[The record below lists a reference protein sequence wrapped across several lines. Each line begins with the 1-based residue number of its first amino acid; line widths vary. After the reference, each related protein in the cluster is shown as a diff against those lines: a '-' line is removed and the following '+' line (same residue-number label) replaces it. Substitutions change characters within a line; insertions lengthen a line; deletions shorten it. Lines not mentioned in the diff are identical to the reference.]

1 MQKEKRYNDFSSFIR
16 RKFNTRV
23 QKVSIDAGF
32 TCPNKDGTKG
42 VGGCTY
48 CNNNTFN
55 PDYCKPIK
63 PIKQQINEG
72 IEFFSKKYKTQK
84 YLAYFQAFT
93 NTYAPL
99 ADLKKMYEEALDHE
113 DVIGL
118 VVATRPDCIKNE
130 VLDYLEELAAAGNF
144 IKLEFGL
151 ESTKNETLE
160 AINRCQTH
168 EEAIDAFKRADG
180 RGEGKSLGYST
191 YFGGGFAGSSATF
204 GPLTTEWKKY
214 EYTWTSSN
222 TFTFYS
228 YWWPNS
234 TTDPYA
240 IDMCDFQVEINK
252 GHSTNFVEGTRSNT
266 ESIVDLTGQR
276 QLDTSNIEWSDLQHP
291 HFHGA
296 SHYIDMSD
304 NPQNGEQ
311 FASWEFVTKFDVI
324 YPPDAHIFL
333 SMVKLF
339 W

>member
-1 MQKEKRYNDFSSFIR
+1 MQTEKRYNDFSSFIR
-16 RKFNTRV
+16 RKFNGRV

-42 VGGCTY
+42 TGGCTY

-99 ADLKKMYEEALDHE
+99 VDLRKMYEEALDHE

-118 VVATRPDCIKNE
+118 VVATRPDCIKDE

-168 EEAIDAFKRADG
+168 EEAIDAFERADG
-180 RGEGKSLGYST
+180 RGLHLGGHLILGLPGETKEDMMNHAKMVSKLPINT
-191 YFGGGFAGSSATF
+191 LKIHHLQIVKHTMMAVQF
-204 GPLTTEWKKY
+204 KKTP
-214 EYTWTSSN
+214 EM
-222 TFTFYS
+222 FTFMELDEY
-228 YWWPNS
+228 
-234 TTDPYA
+234 
-240 IDMCDFQVEINK
+240 IDFVVD
-252 GHSTNFVEGTRSNT
+252 FVEKLKPEIIIERFFS
-266 ESIVDLTGQR
+266 ESPASMLI
-276 QLDTSNIEWSDLQHP
+276 HP
-291 HFHGA
+291 KYGLKNF
-296 SHYIDMSD
+296 
-304 NPQNGEQ
+304 E
-311 FASWEFVTKFDVI
+311 
-324 YPPDAHIFL
+324 
-333 SMVKLF
+333 VKHLVEKRLEEREAMQGRLF
-339 W
+339 QITH

>member
-1 MQKEKRYNDFSSFIR
+1 MQTEKRYNDFSSFIR

-99 ADLKKMYEEALDHE
+99 ADLKKMYEEALDHD

-118 VVATRPDCIKNE
+118 VVATRPDCIKDE

-180 RGEGKSLGYST
+180 RGLHLGGHLILGLPGETKEDMMNHAKMVSQLPINT
-191 YFGGGFAGSSATF
+191 LKIHHLQIVKHTMMAVQF
-204 GPLTTEWKKY
+204 KKTP
-214 EYTWTSSN
+214 EM
-222 TFTFYS
+222 FTFMELDEY
-228 YWWPNS
+228 
-234 TTDPYA
+234 
-240 IDMCDFQVEINK
+240 IDFVVD
-252 GHSTNFVEGTRSNT
+252 FVEKLKPEIIIERFFS
-266 ESIVDLTGQR
+266 ESPASMLI
-276 QLDTSNIEWSDLQHP
+276 HP
-291 HFHGA
+291 KYGLKNF
-296 SHYIDMSD
+296 
-304 NPQNGEQ
+304 E
-311 FASWEFVTKFDVI
+311 
-324 YPPDAHIFL
+324 
-333 SMVKLF
+333 VKHLVEKRLEEREAMQGRLF
-339 W
+339 QITH

>member
-1 MQKEKRYNDFSSFIR
+1 MQTEKRYNDFSSFIR

-55 PDYCKPIK
+55 PEYCKPIK
-63 PIKQQINEG
+63 PIKQQITEG

-99 ADLKKMYEEALDHE
+99 ADLKKMYEEALDHD

-118 VVATRPDCIKNE
+118 VVATRPDCIKDE

-168 EEAIDAFKRADG
+168 EEAIDAFERAEG
-180 RGEGKSLGYST
+180 RGLHLGGHLILGLPGETKEDMMNHAKMVSQLPINT
-191 YFGGGFAGSSATF
+191 LKIHHLQIVKHTMMAVQF
-204 GPLTTEWKKY
+204 KKTP
-214 EYTWTSSN
+214 EM
-222 TFTFYS
+222 FTFMELDEY
-228 YWWPNS
+228 
-234 TTDPYA
+234 
-240 IDMCDFQVEINK
+240 IDFVVDFVEKLKPEIIIERFFSESPASMLIHPKYGLKNFEVKHLVEKRLEEREAMQGRLFQV
-252 GHSTNFVEGTRSNT
+252 T
-266 ESIVDLTGQR
+266 
-276 QLDTSNIEWSDLQHP
+276 
-291 HFHGA
+291 
-296 SHYIDMSD
+296 Y
-304 NPQNGEQ
+304 
-311 FASWEFVTKFDVI
+311 
-324 YPPDAHIFL
+324 
-333 SMVKLF
+333 
-339 W
+339 

>member
-1 MQKEKRYNDFSSFIR
+1 MQTEKRYNDFSSFIR

-63 PIKQQINEG
+63 PITQQINEG

-93 NTYAPL
+93 NTYAPI

-118 VVATRPDCIKNE
+118 VVATRPDCIKDE

-160 AINRCQTH
+160 VINRCQTH

-180 RGEGKSLGYST
+180 RGLHLGGHLILGLPGETKEDMMNHAKMVSQLPINT
-191 YFGGGFAGSSATF
+191 LKIHHLQIVKHTMMAVQF
-204 GPLTTEWKKY
+204 KKTP
-214 EYTWTSSN
+214 EM
-222 TFTFYS
+222 FTFMELEEY
-228 YWWPNS
+228 
-234 TTDPYA
+234 
-240 IDMCDFQVEINK
+240 IDFVVD
-252 GHSTNFVEGTRSNT
+252 FVEKLKPEIIIERFFS
-266 ESIVDLTGQR
+266 ESPASMLI
-276 QLDTSNIEWSDLQHP
+276 HP
-291 HFHGA
+291 KYGLKNF
-296 SHYIDMSD
+296 
-304 NPQNGEQ
+304 E
-311 FASWEFVTKFDVI
+311 
-324 YPPDAHIFL
+324 
-333 SMVKLF
+333 VKHLVEKRLEEREAMQGRLF
-339 W
+339 QITH

>member
-1 MQKEKRYNDFSSFIR
+1 MQTEKRYNDFSSFIR
-16 RKFNTRV
+16 RKFNSRV

-180 RGEGKSLGYST
+180 RGLHLGGHLILGLPGETKEDMMNHAKMVSQLPINT
-191 YFGGGFAGSSATF
+191 LKIHHLQIVKHTMMAVQF
-204 GPLTTEWKKY
+204 KKTP
-214 EYTWTSSN
+214 EM
-222 TFTFYS
+222 FTFMELDEY
-228 YWWPNS
+228 
-234 TTDPYA
+234 
-240 IDMCDFQVEINK
+240 IDFVVD
-252 GHSTNFVEGTRSNT
+252 FVEKLKPEIIIERFFS
-266 ESIVDLTGQR
+266 ESPASMLI
-276 QLDTSNIEWSDLQHP
+276 HP
-291 HFHGA
+291 KYGLKNF
-296 SHYIDMSD
+296 
-304 NPQNGEQ
+304 E
-311 FASWEFVTKFDVI
+311 
-324 YPPDAHIFL
+324 
-333 SMVKLF
+333 VKHLVEKRLEEREAMQGRLF
-339 W
+339 QITH

>member
-1 MQKEKRYNDFSSFIR
+1 MQTEKRYNDFSSFIR

-180 RGEGKSLGYST
+180 RGLHLGGHLILGLPGETKEDMMNHANMVSQLPINT
-191 YFGGGFAGSSATF
+191 LKIHHLQIVKHTMMAVQF
-204 GPLTTEWKKY
+204 KKTP
-214 EYTWTSSN
+214 EM
-222 TFTFYS
+222 FTFMELDEY
-228 YWWPNS
+228 
-234 TTDPYA
+234 
-240 IDMCDFQVEINK
+240 IDFVVD
-252 GHSTNFVEGTRSNT
+252 FVEKLKPEIIIERFFS
-266 ESIVDLTGQR
+266 ESPASMLI
-276 QLDTSNIEWSDLQHP
+276 HP
-291 HFHGA
+291 KYGLKNF
-296 SHYIDMSD
+296 
-304 NPQNGEQ
+304 E
-311 FASWEFVTKFDVI
+311 
-324 YPPDAHIFL
+324 
-333 SMVKLF
+333 VKHLVEKRLEEREAMQGRLF
-339 W
+339 QITH

>member
-1 MQKEKRYNDFSSFIR
+1 MQTEKRYNDFSSFIR

-99 ADLKKMYEEALDHE
+99 ADLRKMYEEALDHE

-118 VVATRPDCIKNE
+118 VVATRPDCIKDE

-168 EEAIDAFKRADG
+168 EEAIDAFNRADG
-180 RGEGKSLGYST
+180 RGLHLGGHLILGLPGETKDDMMNHAKMVSQLPINT
-191 YFGGGFAGSSATF
+191 LKIHHLQIVKHTMMAVQF
-204 GPLTTEWKKY
+204 KKAP
-214 EYTWTSSN
+214 EM
-222 TFTFYS
+222 FTFMELDEY
-228 YWWPNS
+228 
-234 TTDPYA
+234 
-240 IDMCDFQVEINK
+240 IDFVVD
-252 GHSTNFVEGTRSNT
+252 FVEKLKPEIIIERFFS
-266 ESIVDLTGQR
+266 ESPASMLI
-276 QLDTSNIEWSDLQHP
+276 HP
-291 HFHGA
+291 KYGLKNF
-296 SHYIDMSD
+296 
-304 NPQNGEQ
+304 E
-311 FASWEFVTKFDVI
+311 
-324 YPPDAHIFL
+324 
-333 SMVKLF
+333 VKHLVEKRLEEREAMQGRLF
-339 W
+339 QITH

>member
-1 MQKEKRYNDFSSFIR
+1 MQTEKRYNDFSSFIR

-63 PIKQQINEG
+63 PIKQQVNEG

-99 ADLKKMYEEALDHE
+99 ADLKKMYEEALEHD

-180 RGEGKSLGYST
+180 RGLHLGGHLILGLPGETKEDMMNHAKMVSQLPINT
-191 YFGGGFAGSSATF
+191 LKIHHLQIVKHTMMAVQF
-204 GPLTTEWKKY
+204 KKTP
-214 EYTWTSSN
+214 EM
-222 TFTFYS
+222 FTFMELDEY
-228 YWWPNS
+228 
-234 TTDPYA
+234 
-240 IDMCDFQVEINK
+240 IDFVVD
-252 GHSTNFVEGTRSNT
+252 FVEKLKPEIIIERFFS
-266 ESIVDLTGQR
+266 ESPASMLI
-276 QLDTSNIEWSDLQHP
+276 HP
-291 HFHGA
+291 KYGLKNF
-296 SHYIDMSD
+296 
-304 NPQNGEQ
+304 E
-311 FASWEFVTKFDVI
+311 
-324 YPPDAHIFL
+324 
-333 SMVKLF
+333 VKHLVEKRLEEREAMQGRLF
-339 W
+339 QITH

>member
-1 MQKEKRYNDFSSFIR
+1 MQKQERYNDFSSYIR
-16 RKFNTRV
+16 RKFNVRV

-63 PIKQQINEG
+63 HIKKQIDEG

-99 ADLKKMYEEALDHE
+99 ADLRKMYEEALAHE

-118 VVATRPDCIKNE
+118 VIATRPDCIKDE
-130 VLDYLEELAAAGNF
+130 VLDYLEELAKAGNF

-168 EEAIDAFKRADG
+168 EEAIDAFKRAGG
-180 RGEGKSLGYST
+180 RGLHLGGHLILGLPGESKEDMLDHARKVSKLPINT
-191 YFGGGFAGSSATF
+191 LKIHHLQIVKHTMMAVQF
-204 GPLTTEWKKY
+204 KKNP
-214 EYTWTSSN
+214 EM
-222 TFTFYS
+222 FTF
-228 YWWPNS
+228 
-234 TTDPYA
+234 
-240 IDMCDFQVEINK
+240 MEL
-252 GHSTNFVEGTRSNT
+252 E
-266 ESIVDLTGQR
+266 E
-276 QLDTSNIEWSDLQHP
+276 
-291 HFHGA
+291 
-296 SHYIDMSD
+296 YIDLVVDFMELLKPEIIVERFFSES
-304 NPQNGEQ
+304 PERML
-311 FASWEFVTKFDVI
+311 I
-324 YPPDAHIFL
+324 YPKYGLKNFE
-333 SMVKLF
+333 VKHLVEKRLEERNAMQGRLF
-339 W
+339 PITH

>member
-1 MQKEKRYNDFSSFIR
+1 MQTEKRYNDFSSFIR

-55 PDYCKPIK
+55 PEYCKPIK
-63 PIKQQINEG
+63 PIKQQITEG

-118 VVATRPDCIKNE
+118 VVATRPDCIKDE

-168 EEAIDAFKRADG
+168 EEAIDAFERADG
-180 RGEGKSLGYST
+180 RGLHLGGHLILGLPGETKEDMMNHANMVSQLPINT
-191 YFGGGFAGSSATF
+191 LKIHHLQIVKHTMMAVQF
-204 GPLTTEWKKY
+204 KKTP
-214 EYTWTSSN
+214 EM
-222 TFTFYS
+222 FTFMELDEY
-228 YWWPNS
+228 
-234 TTDPYA
+234 
-240 IDMCDFQVEINK
+240 IDFVVD
-252 GHSTNFVEGTRSNT
+252 FVEKLKPEIIIERFFS
-266 ESIVDLTGQR
+266 ESPASMLI
-276 QLDTSNIEWSDLQHP
+276 HP
-291 HFHGA
+291 KYGLKNF
-296 SHYIDMSD
+296 
-304 NPQNGEQ
+304 E
-311 FASWEFVTKFDVI
+311 
-324 YPPDAHIFL
+324 
-333 SMVKLF
+333 VKHLVEKRLEEREAMQGRLF
-339 W
+339 QITH

>member
-1 MQKEKRYNDFSSFIR
+1 MQTEKRYNDFSSFIR

-118 VVATRPDCIKNE
+118 VVATRPDCIKDE

-180 RGEGKSLGYST
+180 RGLHLGGHLILGLPGETKEDMMNHAKMVSQLPINT
-191 YFGGGFAGSSATF
+191 LKIHHLQIVKHTMMAVQF
-204 GPLTTEWKKY
+204 KKTP
-214 EYTWTSSN
+214 EM
-222 TFTFYS
+222 FTFMELDEY
-228 YWWPNS
+228 
-234 TTDPYA
+234 
-240 IDMCDFQVEINK
+240 IDFVVDFVEKLKPEIIIERFFSESPASMLIYPKYGLKNFEVKHLVEKRLEEREAMQGRLFQVT
-252 GHSTNFVEGTRSNT
+252 H
-266 ESIVDLTGQR
+266 
-276 QLDTSNIEWSDLQHP
+276 
-291 HFHGA
+291 
-296 SHYIDMSD
+296 
-304 NPQNGEQ
+304 
-311 FASWEFVTKFDVI
+311 
-324 YPPDAHIFL
+324 
-333 SMVKLF
+333 
-339 W
+339 

>member
-1 MQKEKRYNDFSSFIR
+1 MQTEKRYNDFSSFIR

-99 ADLKKMYEEALDHE
+99 SDLKKMYEEALDHE

-160 AINRCQTH
+160 VINRCQTH

-180 RGEGKSLGYST
+180 RGLHLGGHLILGLPGETKEDMMNHAKMVSQLPINT
-191 YFGGGFAGSSATF
+191 LKIHHLQIVKHTMMAVQF
-204 GPLTTEWKKY
+204 KKTP
-214 EYTWTSSN
+214 EM
-222 TFTFYS
+222 FTFMELEEY
-228 YWWPNS
+228 
-234 TTDPYA
+234 
-240 IDMCDFQVEINK
+240 IDFVVD
-252 GHSTNFVEGTRSNT
+252 FVEKLKP
-266 ESIVDLTGQR
+266 EII
-276 QLDTSNIEWSDLQHP
+276 IER
-291 HFHGA
+291 
-296 SHYIDMSD
+296 
-304 NPQNGEQ
+304 
-311 FASWEFVTKFDVI
+311 
-324 YPPDAHIFL
+324 FL
-333 SMVKLF
+333 SESPASMLIHPKYGLKNFEVKHLVEKRLEEREAMQGRLF
-339 W
+339 QITH